1 MMEQT
6 KNSLSETIAA
16 ISTAP
21 GGGAVGILRVS
32 GPNTLQ
38 ISSKLLHKSQEDI
51 ASQPRKAIFSQFYD
65 NQSVLDEILYLFFPS
80 PKSYTGEDMAEF
92 QMHGNPILMKKAFHL
107 ILQNGARPSKPGE
120 FTKRAFLNQKLSLTQ
135 AEAVHRIISARS
147 NLELELAQKN
157 VQGELKRISSQLR
170 SELLN
175 VKAEL
180 EAEIDFSTEDLT
192 YENKDQRI
200 QRINKVREL
209 CNYCLKK
216 SDSANRILS
225 QNKVVLYGE
234 PNSGKS
240 SLMNLIL
247 GKDRSIISDIAG
259 TTRDYVSEVMNID
272 GFPIEL
278 VDTAGIRESI
288 DPIEKQGIQR
298 SIEESKK
305 ANVRLFV
312 IDVSIPTNWN
322 DFFEKHSQFMNKS
335 IFIFNKYDIIPTNL
349 INSFEWISFLEK
361 IKPLSLGQIFVS
373 CKTKQGISELISMIH
388 KYLIE
393 TSSSSEY
400 ILLEDRQ
407 KFHFEKI
414 ESHLIKALENLN
426 SNCPAEIIVL
436 DINEA
441 LEQIGELNGK
451 VSNEEV
457 LGRIFSIFCVGK

>member
-1 MMEQT
+1 MMEPT
-6 KNSLSETIAA
+6 KSSLSETIAA

-21 GGGAVGILRVS
+21 SGGAVGILRVS
-32 GPNTLQ
+32 GPETLI
-38 ISSKLLHKSQEDI
+38 ISSTILRKTKESISNH
-51 ASQPRKAIFSQFYD
+51 PRKAIFTKFYD
-65 NQSVLDEILYLFFPS
+65 QELVLDEILFLYFNGPN
-80 PKSYTGEDMAEF
+80 SYTGEDMAEF
-92 QMHGNPILMKKAFHL
+92 HLHGNPILMKKALHV
-107 ILQNGARPSKPGE
+107 ILNHGARPAKPGE

-135 AEAVHRIISARS
+135 AEGVNRIISARS
-147 NLELELAQKN
+147 QLELELAQKN

-200 QRINKVREL
+200 SRIHKVIEICKNCLNQSESVNK
-209 CNYCLKK
+209 
-216 SDSANRILS
+216 ILA

-240 SLMNLIL
+240 SLMNLLL
-247 GKDRSIISDIAG
+247 GRDRSIISDIAG
-259 TTRDYVSEVMNID
+259 TTRDYITESMQID
-272 GFPIEL
+272 GFPFEL
-278 VDTAGIRESI
+278 VDTAGIRDSI

-298 SIEESKK
+298 SIDESKK

-312 IDVSIPTNWN
+312 IDVSISLNWN
-322 DFFEKHSQFMNKS
+322 EFFMNHIEFMNHS
-335 IFIFNKYDIIPTNL
+335 IFIFNKFDIISQEL
-349 INSFEWISFLEK
+349 LNSNSWKEFVNK
-361 IKPLSLGQIFVS
+361 IKPISLGQIFVS
-373 CKTKQGISELISMIH
+373 CKTKEGIKDLVKLIH
-388 KYLIE
+388 ENLID
-393 TSSSSEY
+393 TSKNNDY

-407 KFHFEKI
+407 KYHFERI
-414 ESHLIKALENLN
+414 EYYLNKALENIQAN
-426 SNCPAEIIVL
+426 IPAEIIVL

-441 LEQIGELNGK
+441 IDHIGELNGK